1 MLRQLLTLLAVISGL
16 GLSAQPALA
25 AEASVISVAAAGD
38 IEDCQTV
45 VTRPLEFSRSS
56 PARMRGQKPC
66 KPVVVIVPSPTVQ
79 LQADR
84 ARE

>member
-25 AEASVISVAAAGD
+25 AEASVVSVAASGD
-38 IEDCQTV
+38 VEDCQTV
-45 VTRPLEFSRSS
+45 VTRSLEFSRAASVNVRDQRPCR
-56 PARMRGQKPC
+56 PAV
-66 KPVVVIVPSPTVQ
+66 VVVIAPTVQ